1 MMLGKKKVLFCDHI
15 VIGGGVVGCC
25 ITYFLSSQKKEV
37 ICIDSGEFSGSYS
50 NAGSIHVQ
58 MQSRNFR
65 LNPHLIDNLVKNL
78 SFYKE
83 AVSAWQK
90 LGSELENDFDLKI
103 NGGLMVAEN
112 SKQLE
117 FLTRKCH
124 QEKKA
129 GLEVEILGISQ
140 IRKNYPFLSHKVVG
154 AEFCAH
160 EGKLN
165 PLIANK
171 SLQEKCILTGARIM
185 KSETV
190 NNIEFKN
197 NEYHI
202 KTNKREY
209 CCEKLVIAAGSGSGK
224 LVEGLNFYIPTTAE
238 PLHMN
243 VTEKVKMYIPLL
255 IQHAERSITLKQI
268 SSGNIIIGGG
278 WPAQI
283 EKITNKIQIKKE
295 SLLGNLATAID
306 LVPSIGKLRL
316 YRTWG
321 GINPITDGDSVIGNI
336 NGHKNLFISIPGD
349 AGYTLGPLC
358 AKITVDLING
368 TNNKFYSKKFSPNRF
383 SKKHATMALES

>member
-1 MMLGKKKVLFCDHI
+1 
-15 VIGGGVVGCC
+15 
-25 ITYFLSSQKKEV
+25 
-37 ICIDSGEFSGSYS
+37 
-50 NAGSIHVQ
+50 
-58 MQSRNFR
+58 
-65 LNPHLIDNLVKNL
+65 
-78 SFYKE
+78 
-83 AVSAWQK
+83 
-90 LGSELENDFDLKI
+90 
-103 NGGLMVAEN
+103 
-112 SKQLE
+112 
-117 FLTRKCH
+117 
-124 QEKKA
+124 
-129 GLEVEILGISQ
+129 
-140 IRKNYPFLSHKVVG
+140 
-154 AEFCAH
+154 
-160 EGKLN
+160 
-165 PLIANK
+165 
-171 SLQEKCILTGARIM
+171 M

-190 NNIEFKN
+190 NHIEFKN
-197 NEYHI
+197 NEYLI

-243 VTEKVKMYIPLL
+243 VTEKVKMYIPVL

-295 SLLGNLATAID
+295 SLFGNLATAVD

-316 YRTWG
+316 FRTWG

-368 TNNKFYSKKFSPNRF
+368 SKNLFYSKKFSPNRF
-383 SKKHATMALES
+383 SKKHATMTLEN

>member
-1 MMLGKKKVLFCDHI
+1 MAGNKKIIDCDYI
-15 VIGGGVVGCC
+15 VIGGGVVGCS
-25 ITYFLSSQKKEV
+25 ISYYLSCLKKNV

-65 LNPHLIDNLVKNL
+65 LNPHLIENLVENL
-78 SFYKE
+78 PFYRE
-83 AVSAWQK
+83 AVNAWK
-90 LGSELENDFDLKI
+90 RLSSLLNVDLDLKI

-112 SKQLE
+112 SQQLE
-117 FLTRKCH
+117 FLSKKCK
-124 QEKKA
+124 EERDA
-129 GLEVEILGISQ
+129 GLDVEIIGSSK
-140 IRKNYPFLSHKVVG
+140 IRKIYPFLSQKVVG

-171 SLQEKCILTGARIM
+171 NLQEKSIIMGVRLM

-190 NNIEFKN
+190 TNIELKN
-197 NEYHI
+197 DEYLI
-202 KTNKREY
+202 QTNKRGY
-209 CCEKLVIAAGSGSGK
+209 RCEKLIIAAGSGSGNLTEK
-224 LVEGLNFYIPTTAE
+224 LNVKIPTIAE

-243 VTEKVKMYIPLL
+243 VTEKVKMFIPIL

-283 EKITNKIQIKKE
+283 EKETKKIQIKKE
-295 SLLGNLATAID
+295 SLFGNLTTALD

-316 YRTWG
+316 FRSWG
-321 GINPITDGDSVIGNI
+321 GINPITDGNSVIGNLE
-336 NGHKNLFISIPGD
+336 GHKNVFVAIPGD

-358 AKITVDLING
+358 AELVVDLVNG
-368 TNNKFYSKKFSPNRF
+368 INNKFYNKKFSPNRF
-383 SKKHATMALES
+383 SKNHKTMIMEN